1 MEHYYGKQRI
11 DACGSFD
18 HHVNGCGLC
27 KSSRSEDKNM
37 IPVLI
42 AIVVAFFVA
51 GLIWLL
57 VEWMTPKDVA

>member
-1 MEHYYGKQRI
+1 
-11 DACGSFD
+11 
-18 HHVNGCGLC
+18 
-27 KSSRSEDKNM
+27 M

-57 VEWMTPKDVA
+57 VEWMTPKDAN

>member
-1 MEHYYGKQRI
+1 
-11 DACGSFD
+11 
-18 HHVNGCGLC
+18 
-27 KSSRSEDKNM
+27 M

-57 VEWMTPKDVA
+57 VELVSQEDPA